1 MENEKNEMKL
11 HTEAPNTTNKK
22 IHFGESYES
31 NRDSFSDGAY
41 KQRPS
46 LFQTFIQGLLLVLSF
61 L

>member
-1 MENEKNEMKL
+1 MKL

-31 NRDSFSDGAY
+31 NRDSFSDGVY

-46 LFQTFIQGLLLVLSF
+46 LFQTFIQGLPLVLSF